1 MENRLLELALR
12 RRSVRRYGSARI
24 DEDVIAG
31 IVEVALAAPTSFGH
45 RAVEFVVVRDPETI
59 RGLGS
64 CKSYGGSQVEGADTV
79 IVVMVKTADARQSEF
94 WIEDG
99 AVASAYLLL
108 AAEQFDIGACWVQ
121 IRNRMGQHRTSD
133 EEIRALLRVP
143 DGYTVL
149 NLVALG
155 EKGETKRPKTR
166 TDLHVEDVHQGF
178 FGMKER
184 HGRPGIPAGRD

>member
-1 MENRLLELALR
+1 MENRLLDLVLK
-12 RRSVRRYGSARI
+12 RRSIRKYRPSRI
-24 DEDVIAG
+24 DDDVIDG
-31 IVEVALAAPTSFGH
+31 IIEVGLAAPTSFGH
-45 RAVEFVVVRDPETI
+45 RAVEFVVVRDSKTI
-59 RGLGS
+59 RALGA

-79 IVVMVKTADARQSEF
+79 IVVMVKTADSRQSEF

-121 IRNRMGQHRTSD
+121 IRNRMGQRRRSD
-133 EEIRALLRVP
+133 EEIRALLCIP
-143 DGYTVL
+143 DGYAVL

-155 EKGETKRPKTR
+155 EKGETKRTKTR
-166 TDLHVEDVHQGF
+166 ADLHVEDVHRGF

-184 HGRPGIPAGRD
+184 HVQPGMPTGRD